1 MYDLIGIGNA
11 YGLEFR
17 FVVVVV
23 ARVAFGIEFVWGVRV
38 LPFHA

>member
-17 FVVVVV
+17 FVVVV
-23 ARVAFGIEFVWGVRV
+23 ARVAFGIEFVWGVWV